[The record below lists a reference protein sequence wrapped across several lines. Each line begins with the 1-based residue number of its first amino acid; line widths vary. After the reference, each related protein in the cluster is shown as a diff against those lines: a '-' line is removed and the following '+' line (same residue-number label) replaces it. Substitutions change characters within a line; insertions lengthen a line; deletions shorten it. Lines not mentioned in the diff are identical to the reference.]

1 MRQILEILQELRP
14 DSDFEASK
22 DFIADYLLDSFDIM
36 SLTSELEEKYG
47 IQIQTNDIVPENY
60 ISVEAMADLVRK
72 SGGVV

>member
-1 MRQILEILQELRP
+1 MNQVLEILQELRP
-14 DSDFEASK
+14 DSDFEAST

-60 ISVEAMADLVRK
+60 ISIEAIANLVHK
-72 SGGVV
+72 SGGAV